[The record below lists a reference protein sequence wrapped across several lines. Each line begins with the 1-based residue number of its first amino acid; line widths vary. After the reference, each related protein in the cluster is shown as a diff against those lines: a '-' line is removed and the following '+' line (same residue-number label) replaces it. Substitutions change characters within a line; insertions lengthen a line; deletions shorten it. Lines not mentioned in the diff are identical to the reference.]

1 MCVKCQ
7 ILFSGEDNNVKLSLS
22 ACTVFYHSVWK
33 GCVNLN
39 VRNDKKVWRGGLLP
53 SLDWDVDLCGSNLT
67 AIDFCFSFFISM
79 KERETD
85 KRSQRWW
92 RFPPNELSVIEGLQ
106 YSNSM
111 THISTCTP
119 FFYWID
125 APLLISVLYLEC
137 VTLSWQVWCL
147 LDFKNRWLC
156 SLCTFSCTAV
166 PNEICYVALSLHI

>member
-1 MCVKCQ
+1 M
-7 ILFSGEDNNVKLSLS
+7 
-22 ACTVFYHSVWK
+22 FYNSVWK

-39 VRNDKKVWRGGLLP
+39 VHKDKQVWRGGLLP

-67 AIDFCFSFFISM
+67 TIDFCFSFFISM

-92 RFPPNELSVIEGLQ
+92 RFAPNELSVIEGLQ

-111 THISTCTP
+111 THISTCRP

-125 APLLISVLYLEC
+125 APLLISVLRGGTGMRQTV
-137 VTLSWQVWCL
+137 VTGGVYST
-147 LDFKNRWLC
+147 FKNRWLWFFLH
-156 SLCTFSCTAV
+156 SSSTL
-166 PNEICYVALSLHI
+166 NICALLLSPCIYNKKQYIIKRHIKVVSDYIYNF